1 MAKRIKIYFPDGEN
15 EMEIFDDQLEN
26 YLAKGF
32 KKDKKE
38 DMPDKKEM
46 KKMNAMKKMK
56 EGKYHDTKPGSLEE
70 AVMSALSYKA

>member
-15 EMEIFDDQLEN
+15 ELEIFADQLDN

-38 DMPDKKEM
+38 DRPLSKND
-46 KKMNAMKKMK
+46 
-56 EGKYHDTKPGSLEE
+56 LEE
-70 AVMSALSYKA
+70 EETNIIEE